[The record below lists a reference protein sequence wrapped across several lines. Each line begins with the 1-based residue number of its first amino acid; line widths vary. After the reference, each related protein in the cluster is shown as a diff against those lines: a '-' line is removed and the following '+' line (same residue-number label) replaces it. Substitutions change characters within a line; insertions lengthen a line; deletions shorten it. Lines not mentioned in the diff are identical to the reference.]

1 MQQKGLK
8 RGMLFANPDYT
19 PSINTRWIA
28 EEARLRESLAAYFL
42 SVSAQSAADRRESP
56 EDNGR
61 QRERQERIGRA
72 QRQLFELE
80 TVSALQSAR
89 IRRSLRYGDVGMLIG
104 TTLEAAVRRLEQ
116 QNIPLH
122 YSVPEIPLCSAAE
135 PRIIQMAVVRLVRA
149 AIACS
154 PQHPVTVNVTAHPH
168 SINISVS
175 LQKAVHD
182 AKAYALAQAAAH
194 LHKGGVVVSDGVVAF
209 SLRRNL
215 TGAVG
220 LFAVPGVQE
229 LLNDTLSVVN
239 IGFA

>member
-8 RGMLFANPDYT
+8 RSMLFANPEYT
-19 PSINTRWIA
+19 TPINTRWIA

-42 SVSAQSAADRRESP
+42 SVSAQSTADRREP
-56 EDNGR
+56 PGDNGR
-61 QRERQERIGRA
+61 QRERQKQISRA

-104 TTLEAAVRRLEQ
+104 TTLEAAARRLEKQ
-116 QNIPLH
+116 GFVLH
-122 YSVPEIPLCSAAE
+122 YNVPETPLCSAME
-135 PRIIQMAVVRLVRA
+135 PRIIQMAMVRLVRT

-154 PQHPVTVNVTAHPH
+154 PQHPVIVNVAAHPH

-175 LQKAVHD
+175 LQKAMYD
-182 AKAYALAQAAAH
+182 AKALALAQAAAR

-229 LLNDTLSVVN
+229 LLNDTLSVIN